1 MVAAAAGALATLV
14 AQRVTVARE
23 RAMAERIAVV
33 AALGD
38 RVADV
43 PAPAE
48 QVVAVARPV
57 GARNE
62 HVP

>member
-14 AQRVTVARE
+14 AQ